1 MAIDIGLGSV
11 NNAQV
16 LISLAE
22 SLGTGTQPRRIRAPT
37 VTAEQAEGTFT
48 GRLPDGR
55 NVSFNVSDFRDG
67 RARVRYSSANE
78 VKNGQVQVNGNVLRF
93 DNVQLAVL
101 SNGRA
106 QFSRVDP
113 TTSRVQQATLQR

>member
-22 SLGTGTQPRRIRAPT
+22 SLGTGAQPRRIRPPT
-37 VTAEQAEGTFT
+37 ISAAQAEGTFT
-48 GRLPDGR
+48 GRLADGR
-55 NVSFNVSDFRDG
+55 NVSFTVSDFRDG
-67 RARVRYSSANE
+67 RARVRYSSASE
-78 VKNGQVQVNGNVLRF
+78 VRTGRVQVSGNVLRF

-101 SNGRA
+101 SDGRA

-113 TTSRVQQATLQR
+113 TTNRVQQATLQR